1 MTTTMPKQNPARPA
15 AKVDAG
21 SKKRKDPPTNANN
34 GKKDNKRPRNDHRSK
49 QRDMRVLATQTSS
62 KAFKNG
68 QLDVDTF
75 VKSREYEIRALE
87 EGMSRSKQALT
98 KRAFQQVP
106 RDLRRR
112 TASHNVKR
120 VPKRLQ
126 PRAKRE
132 MVEDNTP
139 TVSSKTRKPTRH
151 MRLRLETVKKL
162 RALGAKSKASKD
174 GKAEEK
180 VTVRP
185 YPKANAPDTANDTAV
200 KTRTAKVK
208 KVKLAT
214 PPKPTARFR
223 KRQIDKTW
231 LPTHMFHAK
240 RARMTA
246 PKEALW
252 RFSIPLTPTAKSYR
266 PTHRSANERGAI
278 AWDMSYMATISL
290 CGQQRSIEGVL
301 KALHLNSKT
310 NGNDPWSAQSERW
323 RKGSRAFNG
332 FVLEREAPH
341 KPIAPVTVLWSPQA
355 AKAGSDTAETNAKQL
370 RTAFIRVH
378 PAAFLQLWEEV
389 VRLAKVA
396 KPQISVEDLRY
407 EIGSIEITG
416 PGATEALL
424 GALWPSPTTNAAITE
439 PAKTWNA
446 LAGLTDLALLPRDVV
461 IGLDVQDP
469 RLHHPPRP
477 IKLPQTT
484 DAQQRLLELSA
495 IWPLEA
501 EHISSGLFDRR
512 ARQRASSALPTQK
525 SINRR
530 KTTAVPGQFP
540 ELLPS
545 DPSIPTII
553 YSTTNSKSRAS
564 SWTML
569 LPWKCVQ
576 PVWYS
581 IMYYPLSTG
590 GQPRFGGLD
599 EKRQLAFETNQPWF
613 PGDYP
618 GTKAGWQWEK
628 EQAEKRKDHWAR
640 RPKSKRVN
648 WDVVKAGV
656 GVKGEIGL
664 GWACDWSR
672 LLNGPP
678 TEAPPKPVEES
689 TGEDTAMP
697 DAASAEAQPPPA
709 PETVQSQ
716 NTPPITS
723 IPSSEASRLL
733 HASSPETTIGSTLL
747 NPTIT
752 ISLHCLTRG
761 TPQTCARIYRLPSTS
776 SALRKAWLALHP
788 NNKPRKS
795 GPKNGLPPALPKD
808 APAYLVQRHLAQSL
822 VQGVRANEE
831 SYPECPGEEDLIGF
845 VTTGNL
851 NLSEGRG
858 TGIGNLLLSKVLE
871 DWKKNGEEE
880 ARLCIVRNSG
890 QNLGR
895 LAKWELA

>member
-1 MTTTMPKQNPARPA
+1 MSKQLPPRTA
-15 AKVDAG
+15 AKGDAG
-21 SKKRKDPPTNANN
+21 LRKRKDPPTNANSSR
-34 GKKDNKRPRNDHRSK
+34 KENKRPKNDHRSK
-49 QRDMRVLATQTSS
+49 QRDARVLAIQTSS

-68 QLDVDTF
+68 QLDVDNF

-162 RALGAKSKASKD
+162 RALGAKRKASRD
-174 GKAEEK
+174 RNLDEK
-180 VTVRP
+180 ITVRHV
-185 YPKANAPDTANDTAV
+185 PKANAADTAKDTVV
-200 KTRTAKVK
+200 KTRAAKVK
-208 KVKLAT
+208 TIKLAT
-214 PPKPTARFR
+214 PPKSKAKFR
-223 KRQIDKTW
+223 RRQIDKTW

-252 RFSIPLTPTAKSYR
+252 RFAIPITPTAKSYR
-266 PTHRSANERGAI
+266 PTHRSANERGAL
-278 AWDMSYMATISL
+278 AWDMSYMSTISL
-290 CGQQRSIEGVL
+290 CGQQRSIEAVL
-301 KALHLNSKT
+301 KALRLASTAHDD
-310 NGNDPWSAQSERW
+310 DPWSTESAKW
-323 RKGSRAFNG
+323 RNGSRAFRG

-341 KPIAPVTVLWSPQA
+341 KPIAPVSVLWSPQL
-355 AKAGSDTAETNAKQL
+355 AKYASDSDEQRAKQL
-370 RTAFIRVH
+370 RTLFIRVH

-396 KPQISVEDLRY
+396 KPQVSVEDLRY
-407 EIGSIEITG
+407 EIGSIEVTG

-424 GALWPSPTTNAAITE
+424 GALWPSPTSTADSTE
-439 PAKTWNA
+439 PTTIWNA
-446 LAGLTDLALLPRDVV
+446 LAGLTNLALLPRNVV

-477 IKLPQTT
+477 IKLPQTSE
-484 DAQQRLLELSA
+484 DQQRLLELSA
-495 IWPLEA
+495 LWPLEP
-501 EHISSGLFDRR
+501 EHTSSRLFDRR

-530 KTTAVPGQFP
+530 KTAAVPGQFP
-540 ELLPS
+540 KLVAS

-553 YSTTNSKSRAS
+553 YSTTSSKSQGS
-564 SWTML
+564 SWTVL

-581 IMYYPLSTG
+581 IMYSPLSTG

-599 EKRQLAFETNQPWF
+599 EKRQLAFEANQPWF

-618 GTKAGWQWEK
+618 GTKAGWVWEN
-628 EQAEKRKDHWAR
+628 EQAKRRKEEWAR

-648 WDVVKAGV
+648 WDAVKAGG

-664 GWACDWSR
+664 GWACDWER

-678 TEAPPKPVEES
+678 KEATS
-689 TGEDTAMP
+689 DEDIAMP
-697 DAASAEAQPPPA
+697 DAPA
-709 PETVQSQ
+709 RKQSSPQ
-716 NTPPITS
+716 NLELQISPPITS
-723 IPSSEASRLL
+723 ISSSKASRLL
-733 HASSPETTIGSTLL
+733 RTPTPGTSIPSSTLL

-761 TPQTCARIYRLPSTS
+761 TPQACARIYRLPTTSTT
-776 SALRKAWLALHP
+776 LRKAWLALHP
-788 NNKPRKS
+788 RNKPHSS
-795 GPKNGLPPALPKD
+795 GPKNSLPPRLPKT
-808 APAYLVQRHLAQSL
+808 APAHLVQRHLAQSL
-822 VQGVRANEE
+822 IQGPVRVNED
-831 SYPECPGEEDLIGF
+831 SYPECPGEGDLIGF
-845 VTTGNL
+845 ITTGNL
-851 NLSEGRG
+851 NLSEGKG
-858 TGIGNLLLSKVLE
+858 TGIGSLLLSKVLE
-871 DWKKNGEEE
+871 DVRKVGEEE
-880 ARLCIVRNSG
+880 GKLCIVRNSG
-890 QNLGR
+890 QSLGR
-895 LAKWELA
+895 LARWELA

>member
-1 MTTTMPKQNPARPA
+1 MSKQFPPRPT
-15 AKVDAG
+15 AKGDAG

-34 GKKDNKRPRNDHRSK
+34 SRKENKRPRNDHRSK
-49 QRDMRVLATQTSS
+49 QRDARVLTTQTSS

-68 QLDVDTF
+68 QLDVDNF
-75 VKSREYEIRALE
+75 VKSREYE
-87 EGMSRSKQALT
+87 
-98 KRAFQQVP
+98 RAFQQVP

-162 RALGAKSKASKD
+162 RALGAKRKASKD
-174 GKAEEK
+174 GNLDEK
-180 VTVRP
+180 VTVQHV
-185 YPKANAPDTANDTAV
+185 AEVDAASTAHDTTI
-200 KTRTAKVK
+200 KTRAAKVK
-208 KVKLAT
+208 KIKFAT
-214 PPKPTARFR
+214 PPKPKAKFR

-252 RFSIPLTPTAKSYR
+252 RFAIPLTPTAKSYR

-278 AWDMSYMATISL
+278 AWDMSYMSTISL
-290 CGQQRSIEGVL
+290 CGQQRSIDTVL
-301 KALHLNSKT
+301 RALRLAST
-310 NGNDPWSAQSERW
+310 ADDDDPWSTKSAKW
-323 RKGSRAFNG
+323 RAGSRALNG
-332 FVLEREAPH
+332 FVLERQAPH
-341 KPIAPVTVLWSPQA
+341 KPIAPVSVLWSPQL
-355 AKAGSDTAETNAKQL
+355 AKNASDSDEQMAKRL
-370 RTAFIRVH
+370 RTVFIRVH
-378 PAAFLQLWEEV
+378 PAAFMQLWEEV

-396 KPQISVEDLRY
+396 KPQVSVEDLRY
-407 EIGSIEITG
+407 DIGSIEVTG

-424 GALWPSPTTNAAITE
+424 GALWPSPTTTTDSVE

-446 LAGLTDLALLPRDVV
+446 LAGLTDLALLPRDVI

-477 IKLPQTT
+477 IKIPQTSE
-484 DAQQRLLELSA
+484 DQQQLLELSA
-495 IWPLEA
+495 LWPLVP
-501 EHISSGLFDRR
+501 EHMSSKLFDRR

-530 KTTAVPGQFP
+530 KTAAVPGQFP
-540 ELLPS
+540 ELAAS
-545 DPSIPTII
+545 DPSIPTVV
-553 YSTTNSKSRAS
+553 YSTTSSKSRES
-564 SWTML
+564 SWTVL

-599 EKRQLAFETNQPWF
+599 EKRQLAFEANRPWF

-618 GTKAGWQWEK
+618 GTKVGWAWEN
-628 EQAEKRKDHWAR
+628 EQANQRKEEWAR

-648 WDVVKAGV
+648 WDAVKAG
-656 GVKGEIGL
+656 GGIKGEIGL
-664 GWACDWSR
+664 GWVCDWER
-672 LLNGPP
+672 LLNGPSKATTP
-678 TEAPPKPVEES
+678 D
-689 TGEDTAMP
+689 EDVAMP
-697 DAASAEAQPPPA
+697 DAPVQEQPSPRTS
-709 PETVQSQ
+709 EHHI
-716 NTPPITS
+716 TPPITS
-723 IPSSEASRLL
+723 ISSFEAARLL
-733 HASSPETTIGSTLL
+733 RTPTPETAIPSPLL

-752 ISLHCLTRG
+752 ITLHCLTRG
-761 TPQTCARIYRLPSTS
+761 TPQTCARIYRLPTTS
-776 SALRKAWLALHP
+776 ATLRKSWLALHP
-788 NNKPRKS
+788 CNKS
-795 GPKNGLPPALPKD
+795 HSTGPKNSLPPPLPKK

-822 VQGVRANEE
+822 IQGPARANED
-831 SYPECPGEEDLIGF
+831 SYPECPGEGDLIGF
-845 VTTGNL
+845 ITTGNL

-858 TGIGNLLLSKVLE
+858 TGIGNLLLSKILE
-871 DWKKNGEEE
+871 DVQQYGEEE
-880 ARLCIVRNSG
+880 SRLCIVRNSG
-890 QNLGR
+890 QSLGR
-895 LAKWELA
+895 LARWELA